1 MRQLFLPLLALL
13 IASPALADRHPGSSG
28 ERTVTARVI
37 KVENGLLHVSLTDR
51 GQGGQDVIVPTDEKT
66 EILLDG
72 QAAKLA
78 DLPADAIA
86 TIIQVDGITT
96 SVDCKRS
103 QRRR

>member
-1 MRQLFLPLLALL
+1 MRRISILL
-13 IASPALADRHPGSSG
+13 ISLLMASPALADRHPGSNG
-28 ERTVTARVI
+28 ERTVTARVL
-37 KVENGLLHVSLTDR
+37 KVEKGLLHVVLTDR
-51 GQGGQDVIVPTDEKT
+51 GQGGQDVLVPTDEKT

-86 TIIQVDGITT
+86 TITQVDGITT

-103 QRRR
+103 PRRR